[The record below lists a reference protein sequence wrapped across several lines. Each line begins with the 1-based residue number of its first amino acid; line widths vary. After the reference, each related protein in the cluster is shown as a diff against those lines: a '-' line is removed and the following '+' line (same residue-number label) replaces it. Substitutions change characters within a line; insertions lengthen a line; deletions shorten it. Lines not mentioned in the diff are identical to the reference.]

1 MIQFLKDG
9 GVIMIPIGVASVVGL
24 ASFFER
30 LWALRREKVVPRAF
44 CVELVELLRQQ
55 RWADALMH
63 CKKRDVPIARVVEV
77 AIEARGESRSSL
89 RERVEEVGRREAME
103 LERWIWVLATVAS
116 VGPLLGLL
124 GTVSGMITTFQTVE
138 GGGIGQMQSLAG
150 GIGMALITTFAGLVV
165 AIPAVVAHRFLLAR
179 VDDLTVDLEEIS
191 LGAVNL
197 ISAASHEAPEPTAAA
212 AGGAPS

>member
-44 CVELVELLRQQ
+44 CVELVELLRQS
-55 RWADALMH
+55 RWSDALMH

-103 LERWIWVLATVAS
+103 LERWIWVLATIAS

-138 GGGIGQMQSLAG
+138 GGGIGQMQALAG
-150 GIGMALITTFAGLVV
+150 GIGMALITTFAGLCVG
-165 AIPAVVAHRFLLAR
+165 IPAVVGNRYLLSR
-179 VDDLTVDLEEIS
+179 VDASLVDMEEVALDLTEALCAEVD
-191 LGAVNL
+191 
-197 ISAASHEAPEPTAAA
+197 TAQ
-212 AGGAPS
+212 

>member
-9 GVIMIPIGVASVVGL
+9 GPIMIPIGLASVVGL

-30 LWALRREKVVPRAF
+30 LWALRRERVVPRAF

-77 AIEARGESRSSL
+77 ALEARGESRSSL
-89 RERVEEVGRREAME
+89 RDRVEEVGRREAME
-103 LERWIWVLATVAS
+103 LERWIWVIATVAS

-124 GTVSGMITTFQTVE
+124 GTVSGMIKTFHTVE

-150 GIGMALITTFAGLVV
+150 GIGVALITTFAGLVV
-165 AIPAVVAHRFLLAR
+165 AIPSVIAHRFLLAR
-179 VDDLTVDLEEIS
+179 VDDLTVDLEEVS

-197 ISAASHEAPEPTAAA
+197 ISVAARED
-212 AGGAPS
+212 AGP